1 MTSYIV
7 PPSNDW
13 ASLGF
18 IRHPNGYLFKELTP
32 SNFPWEI
39 ILFVWPPGTRSKAHG
54 HGSAWNL
61 TWLLPL
67 GNQATLH
74 TTLFKVYQ
82 DQLQVDRI
90 SEIAGNQFHYVAP
103 HQIHEVANES
113 QNTAV
118 TLHLYF
124 PRRHR

>member
-13 ASLGF
+13 ESLGF
-18 IRHPNGYLFKELTP
+18 AHHDNGYIHKEITP
-32 SNFPWEI
+32 SNFPFELVLI
-39 ILFVWPPGTRSKAHG
+39 VWPPGTCSKAHG
-54 HGSAWNL
+54 HGSSRNL

-67 GNQATLH
+67 GNQATLR
-74 TTLFKVYQ
+74 TTLFKVSQ
-82 DQLQVDRI
+82 DQLQAERI

-113 QNTAV
+113 LNTAV